1 MARRLLQ
8 YLALAG
14 VVGWLLVGGAQAQT
28 FTLTDN
34 GWTYSGDIGV
44 QSWLDF
50 VDPNQTDH
58 MHQNW

>member
-34 GWTYSGDIGV
+34 G
-44 QSWLDF
+44 
-50 VDPNQTDH
+50 
-58 MHQNW
+58 